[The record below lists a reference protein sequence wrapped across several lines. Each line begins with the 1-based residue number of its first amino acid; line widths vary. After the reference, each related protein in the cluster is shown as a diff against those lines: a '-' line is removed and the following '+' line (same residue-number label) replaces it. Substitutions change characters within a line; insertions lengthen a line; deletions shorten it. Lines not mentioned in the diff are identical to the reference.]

1 MNTSTAAVH
10 QTSSLRSIILGK
22 IVPLH
27 KKKKE
32 RRLATALHCSY
43 LSLHCLRAITA
54 LPVASLLL
62 DLQAIN
68 HRRQLA
74 QDLISLLVVFEL
86 SSNEVCKVAKGLGG
100 IKDLQHIIQI
110 SPFSRYELR
119 QEY

>member
-10 QTSSLRSIILGK
+10 QTSSLRRSILGK

-32 RRLATALHCSY
+32 RQVPTAPTLHLAYHY
-43 LSLHCLRAITA
+43 LRAITA

-74 QDLISLLVVFEL
+74 QNLISFLVVFEL
-86 SSNEVCKVAKGLGG
+86 SSNEVCEVAKGLRG
-100 IKDLQHIIQI
+100 IEDL
-110 SPFSRYELR
+110 
-119 QEY
+119 